1 MHTDGAAR
9 VPVTLLTGF
18 LGSGK
23 TTLLNHLLAAPHGRR
38 LAVIENEFGDVSVD
52 AELLVRQPGEEIVE
66 TSNGCLCCTVRGDLR
81 RILADLAAG
90 RREGRRRFDQVVVET
105 TGLALPAPVI
115 QTFLLDESVAAHYRL
130 DGVVTLVDG
139 VHGAGQLARHP
150 EAEQQVGFADRLIL
164 TKTDLAAPEQLD
176 ALAAALKDRN
186 PAAPVHAVCRGS
198 IDAEVV
204 LHVGGFD
211 AGTALQLH
219 PGFPRYTQP
228 AAHTQAVSS
237 FVFRA
242 ERPFDAERLEFFL
255 RTIGDWY
262 GPDLLRIKGIL
273 HLASQDCRTV
283 LQAVHRERTMT
294 PGAPW
299 AAGEPRASTVVFIGV
314 RLPRET
320 LEQGLEMCL
329 AAPEHPAAPTNFAE
343 RSKP

>member
-1 MHTDGAAR
+1 MPATDAR

-38 LAVIENEFGDVSVD
+38 LAVIENEFGEVGVD

-66 TSNGCLCCTVRGDLR
+66 TGNGCLCCNVRGDLR
-81 RILADLAAG
+81 RILGELAAD

-115 QTFLLDESVAAHYRL
+115 QTFLVDETVAADYRL

-139 VHGAGQLARHP
+139 VHGAEQLARHP

-164 TKTDLAAPEQLD
+164 TKTDLAEPAQLE
-176 ALAAALKDRN
+176 ALATALKERN
-186 PAAPVHAVCRGS
+186 PAAPVYPVSHGS
-198 IDAEVV
+198 IGADLV
-204 LHVGGFD
+204 LEVGGFD
-211 AGTALQLH
+211 AGVALQLH

-228 AAHTQAVSS
+228 AAHTQAVGS

-242 ERPFDAERLEFFL
+242 GRPFDAERLEFFL
-255 RTIGDWY
+255 KTIAGWY

-273 HLASQDCRTV
+273 HLAGQDHRTV

-294 PGAPW
+294 RAAAWGAD
-299 AAGEPRASTVVFIGV
+299 EPRASTVVFIGV

-329 AAPEHPAAPTNFAE
+329 AAPEQPSAPTNFAE
-343 RSKP
+343 RSTP

>member
-1 MHTDGAAR
+1 MNTASR

-38 LAVIENEFGDVSVD
+38 LAVIENEFGEAGVD

-66 TSNGCLCCTVRGDLR
+66 ASNGCLCCTVRGDLR
-81 RILADLAAG
+81 RILCELAAD

-115 QTFLLDESVAAHYRL
+115 QTFLLEETVAADYRL

-139 VHGAGQLARHP
+139 IHGAGQLARHP
-150 EAEQQVGFADRLIL
+150 EAEQQVGFADRLVI
-164 TKTDLAAPEQLD
+164 TKTDLAEPEQLD
-176 ALAAALKDRN
+176 ALAAALMDRN
-186 PAAPVHAVCRGS
+186 PAAPLYRVCLGS
-198 IDAEVV
+198 IGAELV
-204 LHVGGFD
+204 LDVGGFE
-211 AGTALQLH
+211 ASAALKLH

-228 AAHTQAVSS
+228 AAHTQAVGS

-242 ERPFDAERLEFFL
+242 EQPFDAERLEFFL
-255 RTIGDWY
+255 RTITDWY

-273 HLASQDCRTV
+273 HLKDQDCRTV
-283 LQAVHRERTMT
+283 LQGVHRERTLT
-294 PGAPW
+294 PGTPW
-299 AAGEPRASTVVFIGV
+299 AADEPRASTVVFIGV

-329 AAPEHPAAPTNFAE
+329 AAPEQPSAPTNFAE
-343 RSKP
+343 RSTP